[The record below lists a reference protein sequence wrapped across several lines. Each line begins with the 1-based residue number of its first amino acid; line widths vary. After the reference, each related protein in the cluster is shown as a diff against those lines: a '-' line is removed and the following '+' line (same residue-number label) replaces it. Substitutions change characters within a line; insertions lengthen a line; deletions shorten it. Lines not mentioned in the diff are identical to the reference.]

1 MDAFLDYLIKK
12 SDVSKEFSIKG
23 HSSKKKRIS
32 EDSLNYKKISIPS
45 VESYV
50 VFDFETTGIT
60 QSGITIREE
69 VWMCRPMPERGI
81 PIWW

>member
-32 EDSLNYKKISIPS
+32 EDSLNYKKKSIPS
-45 VESYV
+45 VES
-50 VFDFETTGIT
+50 
-60 QSGITIREE
+60 
-69 VWMCRPMPERGI
+69 
-81 PIWW
+81 